1 MAEAKKSKGTAG
13 TEVEGARSTPA
24 VDPAQARRRK
34 LLLEALFLAVVALA
48 VVGLALTNASPALGY
63 RYWLVTIALF
73 ALAGV
78 LVGNIRA
85 HAAHRPLMKV
95 TLDQVAHWGV
105 TLLAVFLVHMLVMSG
120 RITYEAA
127 GFVMM
132 LLVGEAVTLDGIY
145 QTGWRFAMVGLTIM
159 AMAII
164 TAWFALYVWMLV
176 VGGLLVWALLAYLE
190 HRMGKT
196 PAAE

>member
-1 MAEAKKSKGTAG
+1 MAPTEKESKTGAG
-13 TEVEGARSTPA
+13 TQGASPVPPT
-24 VDPAQARRRK
+24 DPAQARRRK
-34 LLLEALFLAVVALA
+34 LFLEALFMAVVALA
-48 VVGLALTNASPALGY
+48 VTGLALTNASPALGY

-105 TLLAVFLVHMLVMSG
+105 TLLAVFLVHLLVLSG

-145 QTGWRFAMVGLTIM
+145 QTGWRFAMVGLTVM

-190 HRMGKT
+190 HRMGN
-196 PAAE
+196 PPSGS